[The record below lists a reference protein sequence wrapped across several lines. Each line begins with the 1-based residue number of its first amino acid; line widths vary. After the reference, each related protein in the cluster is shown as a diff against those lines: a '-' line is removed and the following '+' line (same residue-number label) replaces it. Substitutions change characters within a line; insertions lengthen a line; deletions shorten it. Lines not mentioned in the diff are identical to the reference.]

1 MTKKTDRR
9 IRKTKA
15 QLRQGLAE
23 LLQEKSLKEITVK
36 ELTDKVDINR
46 STFYLHYSDIYDMM
60 EKIENEL
67 IEEIEELVRTRP
79 VNPFNESSFPFI
91 EEIFTILAEN
101 RQICAALLGPQR
113 RHCLSP
119 EDRKYPFP
127 HSLKVLRKPSP
138 EKSRISSISTPSSP
152 LLCGYD
158 QNVADRPL
166 RGKSPIYGPSYLSS
180 DHECPSQKLIQTSTP
195 ERATIFSPARC
206 WNRGNNPSHTDNC
219 QYCSDPYSHQ
229 TSCKYQTQEN
239 GHSNIKKIKTV
250 LCKPYIFMNTV
261 SDSLDNAVSGVWHD
275 PHRKGHRGAHSSKDD
290 RQDQYQQPKRQ
301 VLDPLCSL

>member
-1 MTKKTDRR
+1 MPSPARSPQDFPSFPGSIKMTYYLLIDIVLIYETLGIILKKGTGDNHQIFLSLSINGHNRQAVLILYKIFIIQEGNMTKKTDRR

-101 RQICAALLGPQR
+101 RQICAALLGPNGDIAFLQR
-113 RHCLSP
+113 IENILS
-119 EDRKYPFP
+119 R
-127 HSLKVLRKPSP
+127 HSLKVLEETLP
-138 EKSRISSISTPSSP
+138 EKKQDLQYLYSFFAFGCVGMIKMWLTGRYGESP
-152 LLCGYD
+152 QYMARLTFHLIM
-158 QNVADRPL
+158 NAL
-166 RGKSPIYGPSYLSS
+166 HKS
-180 DHECPSQKLIQTSTP
+180 
-195 ERATIFSPARC
+195 
-206 WNRGNNPSHTDNC
+206 
-219 QYCSDPYSHQ
+219 
-229 TSCKYQTQEN
+229 
-239 GHSNIKKIKTV
+239 
-250 LCKPYIFMNTV
+250 
-261 SDSLDNAVSGVWHD
+261 
-275 PHRKGHRGAHSSKDD
+275 
-290 RQDQYQQPKRQ
+290 
-301 VLDPLCSL
+301 

>member
-1 MTKKTDRR
+1 MLIYETLGIILKKGTGDNHQIFLSLSVNGHNRQAVLILYKIFIIQEGNMTKKTDRR

-101 RQICAALLGPQR
+101 RQICAALLGPNGDIAFLQR
-113 RHCLSP
+113 IENILS
-119 EDRKYPFP
+119 R
-127 HSLKVLRKPSP
+127 HSLKVLEETLP
-138 EKSRISSISTPSSP
+138 EKKQDLQYLYSFFAFGCVGIIKMWLTGRYGESP
-152 LLCGYD
+152 QYMARLTFHLIM
-158 QNVADRPL
+158 NAL
-166 RGKSPIYGPSYLSS
+166 HKS
-180 DHECPSQKLIQTSTP
+180 
-195 ERATIFSPARC
+195 
-206 WNRGNNPSHTDNC
+206 
-219 QYCSDPYSHQ
+219 
-229 TSCKYQTQEN
+229 
-239 GHSNIKKIKTV
+239 
-250 LCKPYIFMNTV
+250 
-261 SDSLDNAVSGVWHD
+261 
-275 PHRKGHRGAHSSKDD
+275 
-290 RQDQYQQPKRQ
+290 
-301 VLDPLCSL
+301 